1 MGKAIDTY
9 ESIRIFLG
17 LEQNITDAE
26 YEDTNEEKEN
36 DLYD

>member
-9 ESIRIFLG
+9 EAILTFIG

-26 YEDTNEEKEN
+26 FEEIKEEDN
-36 DLYD
+36 DLHD

>member
-9 ESIRIFLG
+9 EAIRTFIG

-26 YEDTNEEKEN
+26 FEDIKEDDD
-36 DLYD
+36 DLHD

>member
-9 ESIRIFLG
+9 ESIRTFIG
-17 LEQNITDAE
+17 LERNITDAE
-26 YEDTNEEKEN
+26 YEEIPNEED